1 MFKRWSK
8 EDRGSWERSEVM
20 KELESQILA
29 KYAAVERFAQSI
41 PSDSQAKATTD
52 ALKGL
57 NAAAK
62 EFNQTAKELS
72 NTMGG
77 SAADDG
83 AVEKSC
89 ACDNS
94 SDQMC
99 AVCGDNYT
107 DDEVSM
113 AKDEIINELQRMA
126 DEAIG
131 MRNIKLAYKIERT
144 IAEMKE
150 DQDD

>member
-1 MFKRWSK
+1 MFKKWPK

-29 KYAAVERFAQSI
+29 KYATVERFAQ
-41 PSDSQAKATTD
+41 AKVNLPKISEIEGVTKAVD
-52 ALKGL
+52 
-57 NAAAK
+57 
-62 EFNQTAKELS
+62 ELS
-72 NTMGG
+72 NSLSEAGLG

-83 AVEKSC
+83 AVEKNC
-89 ACDNS
+89 TCDNS

-99 AVCGDNYT
+99 AACGDNYT

-126 DEAIG
+126 NEAIG

-150 DQDD
+150 E

>member
-29 KYAAVERFAQSI
+29 KYAVVEGFGKSI
-41 PSDSQAKATTD
+41 PSNSEVKATTD
-52 ALKGL
+52 ALNGL
-57 NAAAK
+57 NAAAERLGK
-62 EFNQTAKELS
+62 
-72 NTMGG
+72 TMGG

>member
-29 KYAAVERFAQSI
+29 KYAAVEKFAQ
-41 PSDSQAKATTD
+41 AKPNTPNPEQVNAVSK
-52 ALKGL
+52 AVGEL
-57 NAAAK
+57 NEK
-62 EFNQTAKELS
+62 TKELGANLS
-72 NTMGG
+72 KTFG

-83 AVEKSC
+83 VVEKKC
-89 ACDNS
+89 TCDDT

-99 AVCGDNYT
+99 AVCGDNYS

-126 DEAIG
+126 DEAISN
-131 MRNIKLAYKIERT
+131 RNIKLAYKIERT

-150 DQDD
+150 E

>member
-1 MFKRWSK
+1 MFKKWPK

-29 KYAAVERFAQSI
+29 KYATVERFAQ
-41 PSDSQAKATTD
+41 AKVNLPDASKIQQTTE
-52 ALKGL
+52 ALKNL
-57 NAAAK
+57 NNEANK
-62 EFNQTAKELS
+62 LS
-72 NTMGG
+72 KTLSG

-83 AVEKSC
+83 VIEKGC
-89 ACDNS
+89 TCDDS

-99 AVCGDNYT
+99 ATCGDSYS
-107 DDEVSM
+107 DDEVFM

-126 DEAIG
+126 DEAISS
-131 MRNIKLAYKIERT
+131 RNIKLAYKIERT

-150 DQDD
+150 E

>member
-29 KYAAVERFAQSI
+29 KYAVVERFAQEKTNLLN
-41 PSDSQAKATTD
+41 PGDVANTKKAVEDLTG
-52 ALKGL
+52 AFEGL
-57 NAAAK
+57 SKAV
-62 EFNQTAKELS
+62 S
-72 NTMGG
+72 G

-150 DQDD
+150 E

>member
-1 MFKRWSK
+1 MFKKWPK

-29 KYAAVERFAQSI
+29 KYATVERFAQ
-41 PSDSQAKATTD
+41 AKTNLPD
-52 ALKGL
+52 VSKV
-57 NAAAK
+57 K
-62 EFNQTAKELS
+62 EVTKAVDELS
-72 NTMGG
+72 TSLSNAGLG
-77 SAADDG
+77 SEADDG
-83 AVEKSC
+83 VVEKKC
-89 ACDNS
+89 ACDDT

-99 AVCGDNYT
+99 AVCSDSYS

-144 IAEMKE
+144 ISEMKE
-150 DQDD
+150 E

>member
-29 KYAAVERFAQSI
+29 KYATVEKFAQAKPNLPN
-41 PSDSQAKATTD
+41 PSQVKEVTKAVSE
-52 ALKGL
+52 L
-57 NAAAK
+57 NTEADK
-62 EFNQTAKELS
+62 LS
-72 NTMGG
+72 KTLSG

-83 AVEKSC
+83 AVEKKC
-89 ACDNS
+89 TCDDT

-99 AVCGDNYT
+99 AVCGDSYS

-126 DEAIG
+126 DEAISN
-131 MRNIKLAYKIERT
+131 RNIKLAYKIERT

-150 DQDD
+150 E

>member
-1 MFKRWSK
+1 MFKRWSN

-29 KYAAVERFAQSI
+29 KYAVVERFAATI
-41 PSDSQAKATTD
+41 PSDSEVKATTD
-52 ALKGL
+52 ALNGL
-57 NAAAK
+57 NAAAERVK
-62 EFNQTAKELS
+62 K
-72 NTMGG
+72 TMNDT
-77 SAADDG
+77 ADDG

-99 AVCGDNYT
+99 AACGDNYT

-113 AKDEIINELQRMA
+113 AKDEIIDELQRMA

>member
-29 KYAAVERFAQSI
+29 KYAVVERFAQEKTNL
-41 PSDSQAKATTD
+41 PNLEDVANAKKAVE
-52 ALKGL
+52 GL
-57 NAAAK
+57 TGAF
-62 EFNQTAKELS
+62 EDLS
-72 NTMGG
+72 KAVSG

-107 DDEVSM
+107 DNEVSM

-150 DQDD
+150 E

>member
-1 MFKRWSK
+1 MESCMFKRWSK
-8 EDRGSWERSEVM
+8 EDRGSWEKSEVM
-20 KELESQILA
+20 RELESQILA

-41 PSDSQAKATTD
+41 PKPSEINETTE
-52 ALKGL
+52 ALKKLDG
-57 NAAAK
+57 AAK
-62 EFNQTAKELS
+62 DLS
-72 NTMGG
+72 ETMSG
-77 SAADDG
+77 SADDG

-99 AVCGDNYT
+99 AACGDSYA

>member
-1 MFKRWSK
+1 MFKKWPK

-29 KYAAVERFAQSI
+29 KYATVERFAQ
-41 PSDSQAKATTD
+41 AKVNLPDTSKINEATKAVND
-52 ALKGL
+52 F
-57 NAAAK
+57 NAAAGK
-62 EFNQTAKELS
+62 LS
-72 NTMGG
+72 ETMSG
-77 SAADDG
+77 SADDG
-83 AVEKSC
+83 AVEKNC
-89 ACDNS
+89 TCDNS

-99 AVCGDNYT
+99 AACGDNYA

-150 DQDD
+150 E

>member
-29 KYAAVERFAQSI
+29 KYAAVERFAQSKVDV
-41 PSDSQAKATTD
+41 PATLEATR
-52 ALKGL
+52 AVKGL
-57 NAAAK
+57 AGAV
-62 EFNQTAKELS
+62 EDLS
-72 NTMGG
+72 KTMNNT
-77 SAADDG
+77 ADDG

>member
-41 PSDSQAKATTD
+41 PEPSKINEATKAV
-52 ALKGL
+52 KEF

-62 EFNQTAKELS
+62 DLS
-72 NTMGG
+72 ETMSG
-77 SAADDG
+77 SADDG

-99 AVCGDNYT
+99 AACGDSYS

>member
-29 KYAAVERFAQSI
+29 KYAAVERFAASI
-41 PSDSQAKATTD
+41 PSASEAKATTD
-52 ALKGL
+52 ALKEL
-57 NAAAK
+57 NTAAK
-62 EFNQTAKELS
+62 EFDETAKGLS
-72 NTMGG
+72 GTI

-99 AVCGDNYT
+99 SACGDSYA
-107 DDEVSM
+107 DDEVSL

>member
-29 KYAAVERFAQSI
+29 KYAAVERFAASI
-41 PSDSQAKATTD
+41 PSASEAKATTD
-52 ALKGL
+52 ALKEL
-57 NAAAK
+57 NTAAK
-62 EFNQTAKELS
+62 EFDETAKGLS
-72 NTMGG
+72 GTI

-99 AVCGDNYT
+99 AACGDSYA
-107 DDEVSM
+107 DDEVSL

>member
-41 PSDSQAKATTD
+41 PDPSEVNKATEAVKKLDGAAKA
-52 ALKGL
+52 LK
-57 NAAAK
+57 
-62 EFNQTAKELS
+62 ETI
-72 NTMGG
+72 

-99 AVCGDNYT
+99 AACGDSYS